1 MSRANSKGAR
11 ALSRSLYPRLQ
22 EALLRLSTHE
32 AEYPPTLERLFACA
46 GEPLDDSSLE
56 AVAFSASLKRHLCIS
71 AKASRGKPPEY
82 FAQSLAFLP
91 GDSDKIGSSAELL
104 RSVLRLART
113 AQTNVFLIRE
123 LVKLVPS
130 FLAPSF
136 GKALRRHVDA
146 GEMPVGIGL
155 VCRQKLP
162 QFFLLEHAV
171 LGSHIQNGNGAKRN
185 GASAAASEH
194 GAHGEQTAVVTPPSG
209 RRNVLLAEFERDFQ
223 NAFERLDV
231 QSGKHNY
238 VLLHDLRRALPD
250 IPRGEFDA
258 RLNDLRRSK
267 TFSLDSDDG
276 RHVRLTPDQLEAGI
290 REANSLLVYVA
301 RR

>member
-1 MSRANSKGAR
+1 MSIAKSKGAR

-22 EALLRLSTHE
+22 EALLRLSTNE
-32 AEYPPTLERLFACA
+32 SEYPPTLERLFACA
-46 GEPLDDSSLE
+46 GEPLDDASLE
-56 AVAFSASLKRHLCIS
+56 AVAFSASLKRHVCIS
-71 AKASRGKPPEY
+71 AKAARGKSPDY
-82 FAQSLAFLP
+82 FARSLAFLP
-91 GDSDKIGSSAELL
+91 GDTDKIGASAELL
-104 RSVLRLART
+104 RSVLRLARS
-113 AQTNVFLIRE
+113 AKTNVFLITE

-130 FLAPSF
+130 FLRPSF
-136 GKALRRHVDA
+136 GKALRSHVDT
-146 GEMPVGIGL
+146 GEVPVGVGL
-155 VCRQKLP
+155 VLRQKLP

-171 LGSHIQNGNGAKRN
+171 LGRAVQDGNGVRHN
-185 GASAAASEH
+185 GA
-194 GAHGEQTAVVTPPSG
+194 
-209 RRNVLLAEFERDFQ
+209 NVQLAEFERDFQ

-231 QSGKHNY
+231 QTGKHNY

-258 RLNDLRRSK
+258 HLNDLRRSK
-267 TFSLDSDDG
+267 RFSLDSDDG